1 MTTEAASTNPQP
13 VLQVRGLVK
22 RFGTVTALAGLDLEV
37 FPGEVYGLLGP
48 NGAGK
53 STLIGAVLGLVR
65 PNSGSIEV
73 FGMDAR
79 HHRSEV
85 LRRTGAIIESPAFY
99 PYLGGRDNLRVVAR
113 TIGDVPAGRIDEM
126 LELVGLEGRGKDKA
140 KTYSTG
146 MKQRLGLASVL
157 LADPELVILDE
168 PTSGLD
174 PAGAREFRN
183 LIRSVAKDQGN
194 TVFVSSHLL
203 TEVEQMCDRVG
214 IVKLG
219 ETVAEGRL
227 EDLLRRGS
235 TISFRVDDKARAL
248 ALMNEK
254 GLSAGEDAGDGLVW
268 AEIGPGEAGAL
279 NTALVNAGVE
289 VSLIAERG
297 SDLESF
303 FLEVTGDGE
312 PEVSDA

>member
-1 MTTEAASTNPQP
+1 MAVETQTEDVKP
-13 VLQVRGLVK
+13 VLEITGLEK
-22 RFGTVTALAGLDLEV
+22 RFGDVTALAGLDLQV

-65 PNSGSIEV
+65 PNAGSIEV

-79 HHRSEV
+79 HHRSEI

-99 PYLGGRDNLRVVAR
+99 PYLGGRDNLKVVAR
-113 TIGDVPAGRIDEM
+113 TIGDVPKGRIDEM
-126 LELVGLEGRGKDKA
+126 LELVGLRGRGKDKA

-157 LADPELVILDE
+157 LGDPDLVILDE

-174 PAGAREFRN
+174 PAGAVEFRK
-183 LIRSVAKDQGN
+183 LIRSVVTDQGN

-203 TEVEQMCDRVG
+203 MEVEQMCDRVG

-227 EDLLRRGS
+227 EDLLQKGS
-235 TISFRVDDKARAL
+235 AVAFRVDDVERAL
-248 ALMNEK
+248 GLMKEK
-254 GLSAGEDAGDGLVW
+254 GLQAGSDDGDGMVW
-268 AEIGPGEAGAL
+268 AEISQDDAGLL
-279 NTALVNAGVE
+279 NAALVGAGVE
-289 VSLIAERG
+289 VSLIGERR

-303 FLEVTGDGE
+303 FLEVTGDR
-312 PEVSDA
+312 EVRGSD

>member
-1 MTTEAASTNPQP
+1 MAAEMQAADLKP
-13 VLQVRGLVK
+13 VLEVAGLVK
-22 RFGTVTALAGLDLEV
+22 KFGNVTALAGLDLQV
-37 FPGEVYGLLGP
+37 YPGEVYGLLGP

-53 STLIGAVLGLVR
+53 STLIGAILGLVR
-65 PNSGSIEV
+65 PNEGSIEV

-79 HHRSEV
+79 QHRSEV

-99 PYLGGRDNLRVVAR
+99 PYLGGRDNLKVVAR
-113 TIGDVPAGRIDEM
+113 TIGGVPKARIDEM
-126 LELVGLEGRGKDKA
+126 LELVGLAARGKDKA

-157 LADPELVILDE
+157 LGDPDLVILDE

-174 PAGAREFRN
+174 PAGALEFRT

-203 TEVEQMCDRVG
+203 AEVEQMCDRVG

-219 ETVAEGRL
+219 ETVAEGRI
-227 EDLLRRGS
+227 EDLLREGGAVA
-235 TISFRVDDKARAL
+235 FRVDDTERAL
-248 ALMNEK
+248 ALMREK
-254 GLSAGEDAGDGLVW
+254 GLEAGRDVGDGMVW
-268 AEIGPGEAGAL
+268 AEIGQEDAGEL
-279 NTALVNAGVE
+279 NTALVQAGVE
-289 VSLIAERG
+289 VSLIAERR

-303 FLEVTGDGE
+303 FLEVTGNGE
-312 PEVSDA
+312 EAGNA

>member
-1 MTTEAASTNPQP
+1 MVTDTRSPESKP
-13 VLQVRGLVK
+13 VLEVEGLVK
-22 RFGTVTALAGLDLEV
+22 RFGNVTALAGLDLQV

-65 PNSGSIEV
+65 PNSGSIKV

-79 HHRSEV
+79 HHRSEI

-99 PYLGGRDNLRVVAR
+99 PYLGGRDNLEVVAR
-113 TIGDVPAGRIDEM
+113 TIKDVPKGRIDEM
-126 LELVGLEGRGKDKA
+126 LDLVGLAGRGKDKA

-157 LADPELVILDE
+157 LGDPDLVILDE

-174 PAGAREFRN
+174 PAGAHEFRS

-203 TEVEQMCDRVG
+203 MEVEQMCDRVG
-214 IVKLG
+214 IVKL
-219 ETVAEGRL
+219 
-227 EDLLRRGS
+227 
-235 TISFRVDDKARAL
+235 
-248 ALMNEK
+248 
-254 GLSAGEDAGDGLVW
+254 
-268 AEIGPGEAGAL
+268 
-279 NTALVNAGVE
+279 
-289 VSLIAERG
+289 
-297 SDLESF
+297 
-303 FLEVTGDGE
+303 
-312 PEVSDA
+312 

>member
-1 MTTEAASTNPQP
+1 MAVETQTEDVKP
-13 VLQVRGLVK
+13 VLEITGLEK
-22 RFGTVTALAGLDLEV
+22 RFGDVTALAGLDLQV

-53 STLIGAVLGLVR
+53 STLIGSILGLVR
-65 PNSGSIEV
+65 PDVGSIEV

-79 HHRSEV
+79 QHRSEI
-85 LRRTGAIIESPAFY
+85 LRRAGAIIESPAFY
-99 PYLGGRDNLRVVAR
+99 PYLGGRDNLKVVAR
-113 TIGDVPAGRIDEM
+113 TIGDVPKGRIDEM
-126 LELVGLEGRGKDKA
+126 LELVGLSGRGNDKA

-157 LADPELVILDE
+157 LGDPDLVILDE

-174 PAGAREFRN
+174 PAGAVEFRK
-183 LIRSVAKDQGN
+183 LIRAVATEQGN

-219 ETVAEGRL
+219 KTVAEGRL
-227 EDLLRRGS
+227 EDLLQKGS
-235 TISFRVDDKARAL
+235 AVSFRVDDAERAL
-248 ALMNEK
+248 ALMREK
-254 GLSAGEDAGDGLVW
+254 GLEAGSDDGDGMLW
-268 AEIGPGEAGAL
+268 AEISQKDAGSL
-279 NTALVNAGVE
+279 NAALVGAGVE
-289 VSLIAERG
+289 VSLIGERR

-303 FLEVTGDGE
+303 FLEVTGDR
-312 PEVSDA
+312 EVQGSD

>member
-1 MTTEAASTNPQP
+1 MAVETQTEDAKP
-13 VLQVRGLVK
+13 VLEITGLEK
-22 RFGTVTALAGLDLEV
+22 RFGNVTALAGLDLRV

-53 STLIGAVLGLVR
+53 STLIGSILGLVR
-65 PNSGSIEV
+65 PNAGSIKV

-79 HHRSEV
+79 HHRSEI

-99 PYLGGRDNLRVVAR
+99 PYLGGRDNLKGVAR
-113 TIGDVPAGRIDEM
+113 TIGDVPKGRIDEM
-126 LELVGLEGRGKDKA
+126 LELVGLGARGKDKA

-157 LADPELVILDE
+157 LGDPDLVILDE

-174 PAGAREFRN
+174 PAGALEFRK
-183 LIRSVAKDQGN
+183 LIRSVATDQGN

-203 TEVEQMCDRVG
+203 MEVEQLCDRVG

-219 ETVAEGRL
+219 KTVAEGRL
-227 EDLLRRGS
+227 EDLLQRGNAV
-235 TISFRVDDKARAL
+235 SFRVDDAERAL
-248 ALMNEK
+248 ALMREK
-254 GLSAGEDAGDGLVW
+254 GLEAGSDDGDGMVW
-268 AEIGPGEAGAL
+268 AEISQEDAGSL
-279 NTALVNAGVE
+279 NTALVGAGVE
-289 VSLIAERG
+289 VSLIEERR

-312 PEVSDA
+312 VQRND